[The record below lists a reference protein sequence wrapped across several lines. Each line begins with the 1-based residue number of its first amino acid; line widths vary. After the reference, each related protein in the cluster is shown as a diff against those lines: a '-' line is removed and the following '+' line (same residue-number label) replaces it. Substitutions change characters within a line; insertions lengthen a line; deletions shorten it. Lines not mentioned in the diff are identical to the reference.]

1 MANGEKDL
9 VLEELEN
16 GVMRLILNDE
26 KRRNALSENML
37 DALHEKI
44 MDSAENPKIRVV
56 IISAKGPVFCA
67 GHDLKEITQA
77 RDYKDDGIIYFQN
90 LFDKCSEVMKG
101 IVTNPKPVIAEVKG
115 IATAAGCQLVATC
128 DLAIASDASKFATPG
143 VNIGLFCSTPMVALS
158 RNVSN
163 KHAMEMLL
171 TGDMV
176 DSKRAEQIGL
186 INFSCAEKVLSDE
199 VNALAKKIASKSSLT
214 LSVGKRAFYQQS
226 EMTLGEAYAHT
237 AKIMVNNMLQKDAK
251 EGISAFLTKRKPQ
264 WQDK

>member
-1 MANGEKDL
+1 MANGQKDL

-44 MDSAENPKIRVV
+44 IDSAENPKIRVV

-101 IVTNPKPVIAEVKG
+101 IVTNPKPVIAEVNG
-115 IATAAGCQLVATC
+115 IATAAGCQLVASC

-158 RNVSN
+158 RNISN